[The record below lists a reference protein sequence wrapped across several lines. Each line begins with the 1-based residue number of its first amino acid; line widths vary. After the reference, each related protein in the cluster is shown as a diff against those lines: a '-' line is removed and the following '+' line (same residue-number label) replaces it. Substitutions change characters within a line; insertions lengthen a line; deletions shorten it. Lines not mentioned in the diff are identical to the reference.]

1 MKPGRALL
9 IRMIALMGLLLLSG
23 TATFAQTE
31 LSGYQNSYMK
41 VLEIRPCLITVDGV
55 AVEKGDTIIIMQMG
69 GARLNADG
77 SLLAISKAGH
87 WQMNVVGG
95 DPDYAAGTIPLKQQL
110 VGYPDSFD
118 ISQGIQVIKLPRVS
132 GDAVITEPLLGKPW
146 DGGSGG
152 VIALKVPG
160 TLTLRADIIAD
171 ALGYGQDFRTLPAG
185 RNMTACSAT
194 DDNGLRG
201 EGFGN
206 TNNRTGSGP
215 WGNGGGG
222 GPNHNGGGGGGANFG
237 AGGPGGWVTERPTC
251 RGSRAQASGGSPYN
265 TYENLPQAHLI
276 MGGGGGAGHQNNG
289 TGTDGARGGG
299 IILIIADRIQSSGS
313 FTMSANGDSARSAG
327 LPVPGNAMSDGAGGG
342 GAGGTIALYAN
353 TVGSGIRFV
362 ARGGKGGNVYGTE
375 RAGPGG
381 GGGGGALLSRNPVP
395 AGSFDLAG
403 GAGGVE
409 YAYLNTAWGAGPGIA
424 GGTKS
429 GLGQPLTGVG
439 EISQLRFSTD
449 GPLEFCR
456 GGSVTL
462 RVENGSSP
470 ATWRKMEEPSRSFP
484 QGTSL
489 TVTESGT
496 YTAYTVVGSCELSG
510 SKKVTV
516 WEPPYYSIGSI
527 LTLNCPQPVLL
538 GVDGGA
544 SRGTPPYSYLW
555 ETDDEE
561 AIPAD
566 QREIARPRAV
576 FTKDAKIKVTV
587 TDANGCKYIEE
598 FAYHYE
604 SPVTYH
610 APDVSTCQGEPV
622 TIGTDPVGG
631 TELITYAWTPADQ
644 LDDATLR
651 KPTVLN
657 PTANQRFIVTVTNYN
672 GCRVLDTVDLTVRP
686 LPKTTISAST
696 VICPTATTQLVA
708 TGGKSYLWEPADGL
722 SCTTC
727 ANPVARPSATT
738 TYRVRI
744 TDAGGC
750 IKTDSVTVTVRTP
763 KISASL
769 GTLDFGILGDC
780 QNTATREFYLRNDDD
795 TEILID
801 DPNLLSPYAVIEPG
815 LPVTI
820 KPRDSV
826 RVVVVFSPIAVG
838 TATAELRLIGSC
850 GATSVIAL
858 TGQQQSMLAS
868 ANLGGVN
875 FGQVLS
881 CEATPRDTT
890 IIVTNNGTALLDLAA
905 PLIGP
910 VGAPYQVLYPAG
922 ARTLAPSDT
931 ARYIVRYTPGGAG
944 SFPATLSIPYSTAN
958 CDGSIEVTFN
968 ATNVKPIAAA
978 DLAGIDFGELVGC
991 DSRSDSSISLSNT
1004 GSVPVEVRFQD
1015 VPSGFKMTSSLPL
1028 TLLPG
1033 ETRPIGVRF
1042 EPQGPGPAGGDLR
1055 LVYGECNDTIRVALN
1070 GSSQGMSV
1078 AVADSL
1084 HFGQLVFCDQQSKTL
1099 SLVITN
1105 TSAGAA
1111 ISTIESVLLVG
1122 PFTTSITPG
1131 TTLPN
1136 NVPQSFQV
1144 SFNPDA
1150 DGELSGS
1157 IEVTLQ
1163 PCGMKRTI
1171 YLDGSRIDGALAV
1184 ASAPAVSFGTVP
1196 QTQTATQTLRYR
1208 NTGSAPLTN
1217 VTLSGITAPFALV
1230 SSTPPLPA
1238 TLAPG
1243 EELEV
1248 VVSYTG
1254 TSGLQNATVRAETEI
1269 PCRLTAEITLEGRG
1283 GLSATTVWIEDF
1295 AAAPGERVQ
1304 VPLLAEGTGELG
1316 GLGVTSLKATVRYN
1330 RSLLIPVPSAGITEI
1345 SRTPVA
1351 GDESQIDYTFSAPF
1365 QAGSPVA
1372 TLAFIAAL
1380 GETMAPTPVRIASF
1394 EWVNHP
1400 EITVATRNATF
1411 TLEEVCVTGDSRV
1424 IRGSGEVV
1432 LKPVRPNPVNTT
1444 MELEYEIVEDGRT
1457 ELFISDLLGRRVAVL
1472 VSGEAKAGRYVLT
1485 VDATKLSSGTYIYV
1499 LQTPTE
1505 RLSRMMEV
1513 VK

>member
-1 MKPGRALL
+1 MKPGRVLL
-9 IRMIALMGLLLLSG
+9 IRMLALLGLLLLNAR
-23 TATFAQTE
+23 ATFAQTE

-41 VLEIRPCLITVDGV
+41 VLELRPCLITVDGV

-77 SLLAISKAGH
+77 SLQAIGKAGH
-87 WQMNVVGG
+87 WQLNIVGG

-132 GDAVITEPLLGKPW
+132 GDAVITEALLGKPW

-276 MGGGGGAGHQNNG
+276 MGGGGGAGHQNNN

-299 IILIIADRIQSSGS
+299 IILIIADRIQASGS

-342 GAGGTIALYAN
+342 GAGGTIALYVN

-424 GGTKS
+424 GGTKT

-470 ATWRKMEEPSRSFP
+470 ATWKKMEEPSRTFP
-484 QGTSL
+484 QGSSL

-516 WEPPYYSIGSI
+516 WDPPRFDIGAI
-527 LTLNCPQPVLL
+527 KTLHPICLQPIPL
-538 GVDGGA
+538 GVQEAVG
-544 SRGTPPYSYLW
+544 GTPPYTYLW

-566 QREIARPRAV
+566 KRDIPRPLAT
-576 FTKDAKIKVTV
+576 FTRDTKVKITV
-587 TDANGCKYIEE
+587 TDAHGCQYIEE
-598 FAYHYE
+598 Y
-604 SPVTYH
+604 TYQFVPELKYK
-610 APDVSTCQGEPV
+610 APDVSTCQGEAV

-631 TELITYAWTPADQ
+631 KELITYAWTPADQ
-644 LDDATLR
+644 LNDATLR
-651 KPTVLN
+651 QPTVIN
-657 PTANQRFIVTVTNYN
+657 PTANQRFIVKITDFN
-672 GCRVLDTVDLTVRP
+672 GCAILDTVEVTVRP
-686 LPKTTISAST
+686 QPKTTISAST

-727 ANPVARPSATT
+727 ANPVARPSVTT
-738 TYRVRI
+738 TYRVTI

-763 KISASL
+763 KLSGDLASL
-769 GTLDFGILGDC
+769 DFGTLDEC
-780 QNTATREFYLRNDDD
+780 QTSTTREFTLRNDDD
-795 TEILID
+795 TEIEITEQSFSA
-801 DPNLLSPYAVIEPG
+801 PGYSVISPG

-820 KPRDSV
+820 KPHESV
-826 RVVVVFSPIAVG
+826 KVVIRFAP
-838 TATAELRLIGSC
+838 TAP
-850 GATSVIAL
+850 GAAPSQLTLKGICDASYSIDL
-858 TGQQQSMLAS
+858 TGQQQSTLVS
-868 ANLGGVN
+868 ANVGGVN
-875 FGQVLS
+875 FGQALS

-890 IIVTNNGTALLDLAA
+890 IIVSNTGTAPLDLDA
-905 PLIGP
+905 PVIGTP
-910 VGAPYQVLYPAG
+910 FQVLFPTG
-922 ARTLAPSDT
+922 ARTLLPADT
-931 ARYIVRYTPGGAG
+931 AHYIVRYTPAGAG
-944 SFPATLSIPYSTAN
+944 NFNATLTIPYTAVS
-958 CDGSIEVTFN
+958 CKGTIEVTLN
-968 ATNVKPIAAA
+968 ATNVKPSAAA
-978 DLAGIDFGELVGC
+978 DLAGITFEELVGC
-991 DSRSDSSISLSNT
+991 NLLADSAVVISNT
-1004 GSVPVEVRFQD
+1004 GTVPVSVRLLD
-1015 VPSGFKMTSSLPL
+1015 IGAGFKTTSALPV
-1028 TLLPG
+1028 TILPG
-1033 ETRPIGVRF
+1033 ENSRIGVRF
-1042 EPQGPGPAGGDLR
+1042 EPIAQGATTGRIRLLYGD
-1055 LVYGECNDTIRVALN
+1055 CNDTITVQLN
-1070 GSSQGMSV
+1070 GSSQGVSFAM
-1078 AVADSL
+1078 ADSL
-1084 HFGQLVFCDQQSKTL
+1084 HFGELVFCDEQSKTL
-1099 SLVITN
+1099 QLVITN
-1105 TSAGAA
+1105 TSAGNAS
-1111 ISTIESVLLVG
+1111 STIESVRVQG

-1136 NVPQSFQV
+1136 NAPQSFNV
-1144 SFNPDA
+1144 VFSPTN
-1150 DGELSGS
+1150 DGELTGS
-1157 IEVTLQ
+1157 IELTLQ
-1163 PCGMKRTI
+1163 PCGVTRI
-1171 YLDGSRIDGALAV
+1171 IQLDGSRIDGALAV
-1184 ASAPAVSFGTVP
+1184 ASTPAVNFGTVP

-1217 VTLSGITAPFALV
+1217 VTISGITAPFALV
-1230 SSTPPLPA
+1230 SSTPALPA

-1243 EELEV
+1243 EELEL

-1254 TSGLQNATVRAETEI
+1254 TSGLQNATVRAETEL
-1269 PCRLTAEITLEGRG
+1269 PCRLIAEITLEGRG

-1330 RSLLIPVPSAGITEI
+1330 RSLLIPAAKAGITEI

-1372 TLAFIAAL
+1372 TLEFIAAL
-1380 GETMAPTPVRIASF
+1380 GETMAPTPVRIQSF

-1400 EITVATRNATF
+1400 EITVATRNALF
-1411 TLEEVCVTGDSRV
+1411 TLEEVCVTGDTRV

-1457 ELFISDLLGRRVAVL
+1457 ELFISDMLGRRVAVL

-1485 VDATKLSSGTYIYV
+1485 VDATKLASGTYIYV

-1505 RLSRMMEV
+1505 RLSRLMEV